1 MYIAQMLKSS
11 RKKRE
16 AMEAIKKYASNLK
29 QNYDT
34 GTKQTEGLGAEL
46 AARAE
51 MNRAG
56 EAAISQRAAM
66 DTPQTSGT
74 LDKVKPHP
82 IKGEK
87 RIPDS
92 DIKEWTKPLG
102 SYKEGTSR
110 VPKTGNYTLHE
121 GEAVIP
127 AEKNPMNAS
136 EAMAGISGKKA
147 PRKALKSM
155 HVTATDNKKHIVTH
169 KHHHPEHHPDTTHAM
184 DSPADV
190 GAHIAANA
198 GSIEPQA
205 PAMDESA
212 GAGAGA
218 PGAAAPGM

>member
-1 MYIAQMLKSS
+1 MD
-11 RKKRE
+11 
-16 AMEAIKKYASNLK
+16 AIKNYATSLK
-29 QNYDT
+29 DKYDT
-34 GTKQTEGLGAEL
+34 GTKQTGGLGAEL

-56 EAAISQRAAM
+56 EAAISQRAAT
-66 DTPQTSGT
+66 DTPKSSGPPAAV
-74 LDKVKPHP
+74 DKVKPHP
-82 IKGEK
+82 VKGEK

-127 AEKNPMNAS
+127 AEKNPMNAAD
-136 EAMAGISGKKA
+136 AMAGISGKKA

-184 DSPADV
+184 DSPAEV

-198 GSIEPQA
+198 GNIEPQA
-205 PAMDESA
+205 PPMDESA
-212 GAGAGA
+212 GAGA
-218 PGAAAPGM
+218 PTAAPGM